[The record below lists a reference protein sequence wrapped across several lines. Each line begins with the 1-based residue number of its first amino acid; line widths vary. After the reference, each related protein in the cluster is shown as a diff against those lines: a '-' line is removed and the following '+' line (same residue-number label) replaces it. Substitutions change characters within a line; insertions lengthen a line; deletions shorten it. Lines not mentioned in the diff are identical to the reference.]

1 MPRPDKSQELLQL
14 LLKGQRQPNG
24 LMIVK
29 ADTTE
34 SLVFEGSAVPLD
46 LELFEIP
53 KSLQPI
59 QPGKRYFTMPI
70 LTTDNSQR
78 WGILQLLD

>member
-14 LLKGQRQPNG
+14 LRRGNGQPNG

-29 ADTTE
+29 ADTSE
-34 SLVFEGSAVPLD
+34 SFIFEGSIVPLD
-46 LELFEIP
+46 LELFEVP
-53 KSLQPI
+53 KSLLPI
-59 QPGKRYFTMPI
+59 QTGKRYFTMPI